1 MKIFLYFL
9 LVVSCLNAKLLNY
22 TLATVN
28 NEVITAYD
36 ANELA
41 KRLNITQKQA
51 LEVLIDDHVKDMEI
65 QRLGLGVP
73 QAEIDASAA
82 KLGLSTHAQIEGLK
96 AKLNEQRFFSFILD
110 NARINA
116 DPTILKNFYEMN
128 KARFN
133 SFAKIDLV
141 LLSAPLKE
149 PIKKAMAN
157 PMHKE
162 KGLSKKVLHLST
174 SELNPELLAL
184 LNRTKAGSFTPI
196 FNTGD
201 GYLAYFVKA
210 KTGEEKLSFEQVEPR
225 VREAFMAKQ
234 ERLYLQN
241 YLNRLKANAQ
251 IIFLPKPPEYLK

>member
-1 MKIFLYFL
+1 M
-9 LVVSCLNAKLLNY
+9 
-22 TLATVN
+22 ATVN
-28 NEVITAYD
+28 NQIITSYD

-51 LEVLIDDHVKDMEI
+51 LEVLIDDHVKNIEI
-65 QRLGLGVP
+65 QRLGLGVS
-73 QAEIDASAA
+73 QGELDASAA

-96 AKLNEQRFFSFILD
+96 EKLNEQRFFSFILD

-116 DPTILKNFYEMN
+116 DPVILRNFYEMN
-128 KARFN
+128 KERFAT
-133 SFAKIDLV
+133 FAKIDLV
-141 LLSAPLKE
+141 LLSASSQE
-149 PIKKAMAN
+149 PIKRAIKN

-162 KGLSKKVLHLST
+162 KGLSKKTLHLST
-174 SELNPELLAL
+174 AELNPQLISL

-201 GYLAYFVKA
+201 GFLAYFVKA

-251 IIFLPKPPEYLK
+251 IIILPKPAAVLKQ